1 VTRRGAGWHA
11 YDHYAYAVVAIL
23 GTLVAIL
30 AIFWLMTVSPLAGWT
45 QGLAGVAAP
54 LTNVMGVLF
63 GLTLAFL
70 SNDTWSAHDR
80 ARAAVL
86 READAIRGLDVLAE
100 GLPDSPRAEMRGA
113 IAAYVRA
120 AVAEWPALAHSEAD
134 TAPRAASD
142 RLLRLAAAPET
153 LATLGTPAQGAMLS
167 AVTAIRESR
176 DARIGLSRTHVNP
189 LKWLGMA
196 FLGFLTLVAIAA
208 IHVDAPHVALTA
220 MSIFG
225 LAAAP
230 TAALVLIH
238 GNPFQPPSAVTP
250 APIRVALDDRG

>member
-1 VTRRGAGWHA
+1 MRIRGAGWHA
-11 YDHYAYAVVAIL
+11 YDHYAYALVALI
-23 GTLVAIL
+23 GTLVAVI
-30 AIFWLMTVSPLAGWT
+30 AIHWVVTLSPLAGWA
-45 QGLAGVAAP
+45 QGFAGVAAP

-80 ARAAVL
+80 ARSAVL
-86 READAIRGLDVLAE
+86 READALRGLDVLAE
-100 GLPDSPRAEMRGA
+100 GLAGGARAEMRLA
-113 IAAYVRA
+113 IAAYLNA
-120 AVAEWPALAHSEAD
+120 AVAEWPALAHSTSDSAVRE
-134 TAPRAASD
+134 ASD
-142 RLLRLAAAPET
+142 RLLALAAAP
-153 LATLGTPAQGAMLS
+153 ATLTALGAPAQGAMLA
-167 AVTAIRESR
+167 AVAAIRESH

-189 LKWLGMA
+189 MKWLGMA

-208 IHVDAPHVALTA
+208 IHVETPRIALAA
-220 MSIFG
+220 MTIFG

-250 APIRVALDDRG
+250 TPIKEALDGRA